1 LSSELKSA
9 DLEGEDLSRE
19 ILACENKVYETF
31 LGPQPDV
38 EAFQTLTLPDYL
50 SIPPNGVISTREE
63 NVIALKS
70 GVAFSSI
77 QIKNSQVRK
86 LSPTSALIVARVL
99 IEAAAGG
106 HNISSETLTSTV
118 WVKQDGKWLAQLH
131 TSTKVAQGSELRIRR
146 RGNSTAEEYAFP
158 DARAE
163 AEGEVHR
170 CPCGSK
176 SWRRWFESFGR

>member
-1 LSSELKSA
+1 MSSELKSA
-9 DLEGEDLSRE
+9 DLEGEDLSKE

-38 EAFQTLTLPDYL
+38 EAFQKLILPDYL
-50 SIPPNGVISTREE
+50 YITHNGVIWTGEE
-63 NVIALKS
+63 NIISLKS

-77 QIKNSQVRK
+77 EIKNSQVRK

-106 HNISSETLTSTV
+106 HDLSTETLTSTV

-131 TSTKVAQGSELRIRR
+131 TSVKVAQG
-146 RGNSTAEEYAFP
+146 
-158 DARAE
+158 
-163 AEGEVHR
+163 
-170 CPCGSK
+170 
-176 SWRRWFESFGR
+176 

>member
-1 LSSELKSA
+1 LKGAALSPELKSA
-9 DLEGEDLSRE
+9 DLEGEDLSKE

-38 EAFQTLTLPDYL
+38 EAFQKLMLPDYL
-50 SIPPNGVISTREE
+50 YITHNGVIWTGEE
-63 NVIALKS
+63 NIISLKS

-77 QIKNSQVRK
+77 EIKNSQVRK

-106 HNISSETLTSTV
+106 HDLSTETLTSTV

-131 TSTKVAQGSELRIRR
+131 TSIKVAQG
-146 RGNSTAEEYAFP
+146 
-158 DARAE
+158 
-163 AEGEVHR
+163 
-170 CPCGSK
+170 
-176 SWRRWFESFGR
+176 

>member
-9 DLEGEDLSRE
+9 DLEGEDLSKE

-38 EAFQTLTLPDYL
+38 EAFQKLILPDYL
-50 SIPPNGVISTREE
+50 YITHNGVIWTGEE
-63 NVIALKS
+63 NIISLKS

-77 QIKNSQVRK
+77 EIKNSQVRK

-106 HNISSETLTSTV
+106 HDLSTETLTSTV

-131 TSTKVAQGSELRIRR
+131 TSIKVAPG
-146 RGNSTAEEYAFP
+146 
-158 DARAE
+158 
-163 AEGEVHR
+163 
-170 CPCGSK
+170 
-176 SWRRWFESFGR
+176 